1 MTIKI
6 GSRTSKLALKQ
17 VEIAMKSI
25 RVSNFEIVEVDTQ
38 GDKRSRE
45 NKVQFD
51 KKNFVEDIDNLIVD
65 KKIDIAVHSAKDMPA
80 VSNFSDLDEIYISND
95 LVQGDEKYNSRNDIL
110 IFRESMDPVFERN
123 MKIGTSSL
131 RRKLQSKFFL
141 EATEIANLNGNVD
154 TRIKKLNEGEYDCI
168 ILAKAG
174 CERLKL
180 NLNYLELEHLTSI
193 SQGSICLRFNKESEE
208 IHKLLGPLND
218 DVMKSKINECNHF
231 LNLIDADCNSAVA
244 VDYRDDVLQAE
255 VYGKKEF
262 IKFSALNAKDA
273 FKRFEELDG
282 LRLLNEHNWYKSK
295 KYF

>member
-180 NLNYLELEHLTSI
+180 NLNYLELDHLTSI

-208 IHKLLGPLND
+208 IHKLLGPIKD
-218 DVMKSKINECNHF
+218 DVKKRKINECNHF

-282 LRLLNEHNWYKSK
+282 LRLLNEHN
-295 KYF
+295 

>member
-25 RVSNFEIVEVDTQ
+25 RISNFEVVEVDTQ

-110 IFRESMDPVFERN
+110 IFRENVDPVFERN

-154 TRIKKLNEGEYDCI
+154 TRIKKLNDGEYDCI

-174 CERLKL
+174 CKRLEL

-218 DVMKSKINECNHF
+218 GVMKRKINECNHF

-255 VYGKKEF
+255 IYGKKEF
-262 IKFSALNAKDA
+262 IKFSAFNAEDA
-273 FKRFEELDG
+273 FKRFKELDG
-282 LRLLNEHNWYKSK
+282 LRLLNEHN
-295 KYF
+295 

>member
-17 VEIAMKSI
+17 VEIAMNRIDVPS
-25 RVSNFEIVEVDTQ
+25 FEIIGVDTD

-51 KKNFVEDIDNLIVD
+51 KKNFVEDIDDLLMD
-65 KKIDIAVHSAKDMPA
+65 RKIDIAIHSAKDMPA
-80 VSNFSDLDEIYISND
+80 VSNISDLDEIYISND

-110 IFRESMDPVFERN
+110 IFRENMDPVFERN

-218 DVMKSKINECNHF
+218 DVMKRKINECNHF

-282 LRLLNEHNWYKSK
+282 LGLLNEHN
-295 KYF
+295 

>member
-25 RVSNFEIVEVDTQ
+25 RVSDFEIVEVDTQ

-110 IFRESMDPVFERN
+110 IFRENMDPVFERN

-218 DVMKSKINECNHF
+218 DVMKRKINECNHF

-282 LRLLNEHNWYKSK
+282 LRLLNEHN
-295 KYF
+295 

>member
-1 MTIKI
+1 MTIRI

-25 RVSNFEIVEVDTQ
+25 RVSDFEIVEVDTQ

-80 VSNFSDLDEIYISND
+80 DSKNTHQHEKYISND
-95 LVQGDEKYNSRNDIL
+95 LVQGDEKYNSRNDTL
-110 IFRESMDPVFERN
+110 IFRENMDPVFERN

-218 DVMKSKINECNHF
+218 DVMKRKINECNHF
-231 LNLIDADCNSAVA
+231 INLIDADCNSAVA

-295 KYF
+295 QYF

>member
-110 IFRESMDPVFERN
+110 IFRENMDPVFERN

-282 LRLLNEHNWYKSK
+282 LRLLNEHN
-295 KYF
+295 

>member
-25 RVSNFEIVEVDTQ
+25 RVSNFDIVEVDTQ

-51 KKNFVEDIDNLIVD
+51 KKNFVEDIDKLIVD

-80 VSNFSDLDEIYISND
+80 VSNLSGLDEIYISND

-110 IFRESMDPVFERN
+110 IFRENVDPVFERN

-141 EATEIANLNGNVD
+141 EATEIGNLNGNVD
-154 TRIKKLNEGEYDCI
+154 TRIKKLNDGEYDCI

-180 NLNYLELEHLTSI
+180 NLNYLELKHLTSI

-218 DVMKSKINECNHF
+218 DGMKRKINECNYF

-262 IKFSALNAKDA
+262 IKFSALNAEDA
-273 FKRFEELDG
+273 FKRFKELDG
-282 LRLLNEHNWYKSK
+282 LRLLNEHN
-295 KYF
+295 

>member
-110 IFRESMDPVFERN
+110 IFRENVDPVFERN

-141 EATEIANLNGNVD
+141 EATEIANLNGNID
-154 TRIKKLNEGEYDCI
+154 TRIKKLNDGEYDCI

-174 CERLKL
+174 CERLQL
-180 NLNYLELEHLTSI
+180 NLNYLELDHLTSI

-218 DVMKSKINECNHF
+218 DEMKRKINECNHF

-244 VDYRDDVLQAE
+244 VDYRNDVLQAE

-262 IKFSALNAKDA
+262 IKFSALNAEDA
-273 FKRFEELDG
+273 FKRFKELDG
-282 LRLLNEHNWYKSK
+282 LRLLNEHN
-295 KYF
+295 

>member
-25 RVSNFEIVEVDTQ
+25 RVSNFEVVEVDTQ

-95 LVQGDEKYNSRNDIL
+95 LVQGNEKYNSRNDIL
-110 IFRESMDPVFERN
+110 IFRENVDPVFERN

-154 TRIKKLNEGEYDCI
+154 TRIKKLNDGEYDCI

-174 CERLKL
+174 CKRLKL

-218 DVMKSKINECNHF
+218 DVMKRKINECNHF

-255 VYGKKEF
+255 IYGKKEF
-262 IKFSALNAKDA
+262 IKFSAFNAEDA
-273 FKRFEELDG
+273 FKRFKELDG
-282 LRLLNEHNWYKSK
+282 LRLLNEHN
-295 KYF
+295 